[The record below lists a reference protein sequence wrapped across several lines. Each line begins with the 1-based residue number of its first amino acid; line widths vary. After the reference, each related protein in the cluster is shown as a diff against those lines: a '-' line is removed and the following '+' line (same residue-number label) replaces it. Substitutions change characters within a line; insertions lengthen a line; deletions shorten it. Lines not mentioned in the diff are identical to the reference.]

1 MFSQDWVFISV
12 VVYFCSSEGF
22 MSYMMDQPQNV
33 PENAHFVGHV
43 GHTHSSPIDIEG
55 EEGDDEDGDGVRTV
69 SHLIWK
75 QEEDE
80 KVVSM
85 QSSVLNQ

>member
-1 MFSQDWVFISV
+1 
-12 VVYFCSSEGF
+12 

-69 SHLIWK
+69 SRLIWK

-80 KVVSM
+80 RVVSM

>member
-1 MFSQDWVFISV
+1 
-12 VVYFCSSEGF
+12 
-22 MSYMMDQPQNV
+22 MDQPQNV

-43 GHTHSSPIDIEG
+43 AHTHNSPIDIEG

-69 SHLIWK
+69 SRLIWK

-80 KVVSM
+80 RVVSM
-85 QSSVLNQ
+85 QPSFDSLVHVLSTILNGRFFVDECLAETLN